1 MYESLEEIYRK
12 IQKQNQKKDQEE
24 LRKQEFSKSWIG
36 RRKAQIAVAKAK
48 KMFLEHSEML

>member
-12 IQKQNQKKDQEE
+12 IQKQNQEKDQEE
-24 LRKQEFSKSWIG
+24 LRKQEFFKSWIG

>member
-1 MYESLEEIYRK
+1 MYENLEEIYARK
-12 IQKQNQKKDQEE
+12 MQKQNQEE
-24 LRKQEFSKSWIG
+24 LKKQEFSKSWIG